1 MNNIYFGRYEPQSS
15 QNRLTRML
23 SKIMPPTIAE
33 NIAIWR
39 KIFFANFVGSQSL
52 MRMCPPNFIQ
62 CLHPVHLESL
72 QLFLNDQNRSK
83 RFRVMWA
90 ERKSWS
96 VQYIQTRAST
106 GLVVNQC
113 AVAMSPKGNSLSPD
127 MLPPNTFSLS
137 PTALEIGGS
146 TGRETI
152 TIRQRKRRFNKK
164 SPQIV
169 GLRPPMCRTTF
180 PACKHNSN
188 SLPGLLRSQL
198 LCAQHGKE
206 LQP

>member
-113 AVAMSPKGNSLSPD
+113 AVAMSPKGNSRGTWHVTSIQFVSVAHRFWARSRN
-127 MLPPNTFSLS
+127 MLQWPPNNQNTVS
-137 PTALEIGGS
+137 P
-146 TGRETI
+146 
-152 TIRQRKRRFNKK
+152 
-164 SPQIV
+164 
-169 GLRPPMCRTTF
+169 
-180 PACKHNSN
+180 
-188 SLPGLLRSQL
+188 
-198 LCAQHGKE
+198 
-206 LQP
+206 